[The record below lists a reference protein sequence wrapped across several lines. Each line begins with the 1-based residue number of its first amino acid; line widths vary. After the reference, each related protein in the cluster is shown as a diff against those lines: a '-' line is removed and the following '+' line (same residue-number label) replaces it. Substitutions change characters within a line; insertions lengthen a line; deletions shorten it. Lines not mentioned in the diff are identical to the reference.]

1 MTRIVEQAKW
11 DWRMVRHVCVHNN
24 LYTCGSND
32 DYMEMLDEVRLEL
45 DTSPESI
52 YYVAFDILEHS
63 ETDMTVEDIMFE
75 LSREAIVRYYGVLAE
90 RSA

>member
-11 DWRMVRHVCVHNN
+11 DWRRVRYVCVHNN
-24 LYTCGSND
+24 LYTRGSND
-32 DYMEMLDEVRLEL
+32 DYMDMLDELNEL
-45 DTSPESI
+45 DVTPECI

-75 LSREAIVRYYGVLAE
+75 LSREAIIRYYGVMVE